1 MTLQQDRPENNDSRR
16 GFAFAMSAYALWG
29 IMPLYMKALANVP
42 ALEIL
47 VHRVIWSLPIA
58 ALVILIT
65 GRTKELMQA
74 FHTPKT
80 LAMAGLT
87 AALISVNWGIYVW
100 AIANDHALD
109 AALGYYINPLFSV
122 FLGAVLLGERLT
134 RRQQLAISMAVL
146 AVLILTYEAGRL
158 PLLSLGL
165 PLTFGTYAYLK
176 KSLPVGPN
184 QGFFLEIL
192 LLMPV
197 ALGYM
202 AYLYVTDQT
211 HFMIGNGLETAL
223 LLGCGVITAVPL
235 LLYGNGAKHLR
246 MSTNG
251 FLQYS
256 VPSMIF
262 LMAVFVFHEPL
273 GLGRLMA
280 FGLIWAGLALF
291 SFDIFKKIPINKS

>member
-1 MTLQQDRPENNDSRR
+1 MALQQDRPENNDSRR

-74 FHTPKT
+74 FRTPKT

-202 AYLYVTDQT
+202 ARHDQRHLNKAQKRLQRRLCLTRHLPQTDRRGQCVKR
-211 HFMIGNGLETAL
+211 HRDRSA
-223 LLGCGVITAVPL
+223 P
-235 LLYGNGAKHLR
+235 R
-246 MSTNG
+246 
-251 FLQYS
+251 QR
-256 VPSMIF
+256 
-262 LMAVFVFHEPL
+262 PL
-273 GLGRLMA
+273 GQMRKVAG
-280 FGLIWAGLALF
+280 GGNLIQ
-291 SFDIFKKIPINKS
+291 